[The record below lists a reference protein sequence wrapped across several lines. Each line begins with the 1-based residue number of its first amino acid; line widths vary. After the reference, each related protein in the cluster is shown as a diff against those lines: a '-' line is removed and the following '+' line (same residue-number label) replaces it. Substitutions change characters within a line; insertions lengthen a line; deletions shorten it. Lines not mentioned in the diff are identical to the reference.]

1 MSKLRKMLGRID
13 DPQVIALMRLI
24 ETQSHHTLARWAV
37 DCVKTRYLP
46 LTTDPRL
53 AEGVAAAEAW
63 LSGTPLK
70 ELKPALR
77 AAALAGREA
86 EEPVC
91 QAASRAVA
99 TACAVIQTPTN
110 ALGYTFY
117 GAAAAAY
124 HQAGLTADAAVYDRL
139 ADEEIAALYALL
151 EKAAVADEP
160 NPVKITWGC

>member
-1 MSKLRKMLGRID
+1 MPKLRKMLGRID

-24 ETQSHHTLARWAV
+24 ETQCHQTLARWAMN
-37 DCVKTRYLP
+37 CAKTRYLP
-46 LTTDPRL
+46 LTEDPRL
-53 AEGVAAAEAW
+53 TEGIAAAEAW
-63 LSGTPLK
+63 LAGTPLK

-124 HQAGLTADAAVYDRL
+124 HQAGLNADAATYDRL
-139 ADEEIAALYALL
+139 ADEEITTLYTLL
-151 EKAAVADEP
+151 EQIAIADEP